1 MHDAGVAARRC
12 LDLVMRTGQSFTTT
26 ARRAQI
32 VEAAIRVI
40 ARDGLSKASF
50 GRIATEAG
58 LSSAGMIS
66 YHFADKDELLT
77 VLSDVALGDCVAAIE
92 AAVAAAD
99 EPAQGLT
106 AYLTSFVRW
115 QDTHRDEVD
124 ALWRLSA
131 GWKRPGEPAAF
142 DEGLLRAPLLRV
154 LRAGREAGTFRPVPV
169 EWTAHTILCAVEGYQ
184 QAMHDYPGL
193 DADAYAAMLVDLFES
208 GLRAG

>member
-1 MHDAGVAARRC
+1 
-12 LDLVMRTGQSFTTT
+12 MRTGPSFTTT

-32 VEAAIRVI
+32 VEAAVRVI
-40 ARDGLSKASF
+40 AREGLSKASF
-50 GRIATEAG
+50 GRIAAEAG

-77 VLSDVALGDCVAAIE
+77 VLSDAALGDCVAAVE
-92 AAVAAAD
+92 GAVAQAD
-99 EPAQGLT
+99 GPAEGLN
-106 AYLTSFVRW
+106 AYLTAFVRW

-142 DEGLLRAPLLRV
+142 DEGLLRDPLLGV
-154 LRAGREAGTFRPVPV
+154 LRAGRESGAFRPVPV

-184 QAMHDYPGL
+184 QAMHDDPDL
-193 DADAYAAMLVDLFES
+193 DADAYAAMLADLFGR
-208 GLRAG
+208 GLTAP